1 MVLETSWWTPGGWW
15 SPSPRGGRRPAHL
28 DRPPL
33 AALAGPRPVSRSSV
47 AELPAA
53 QRAHPEGVDVRAH
66 RGGRGGRD
74 DVAAGDPRRGAELGL
89 PLYLD
94 PRHRGDPVGA
104 VRAPLRPGSPR
115 PLPLR

>member
-66 RGGRGGRD
+66 WARRGGPHDG
-74 DVAAGDPRRGAELGL
+74 AARDPRRGVELGL

-94 PRHRGDPVGA
+94 PPPPAAPVDPG
-104 VRAPLRPGSPR
+104 
-115 PLPLR
+115 